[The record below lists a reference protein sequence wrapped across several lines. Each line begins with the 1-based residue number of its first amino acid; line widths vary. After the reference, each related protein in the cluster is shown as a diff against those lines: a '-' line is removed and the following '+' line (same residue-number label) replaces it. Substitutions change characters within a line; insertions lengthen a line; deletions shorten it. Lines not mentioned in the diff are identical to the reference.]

1 MNNKEYTTLGVYDY
15 IILGMGIDILLFYLL
30 FSLLRIANAES
41 ELDQRWLGRA
51 LVIAI
56 GRIAAIAR
64 FHFIRCGVPFS
75 MKENVWQSAVAFR

>member
-15 IILGMGIDILLFYLL
+15 IILGMGIDILLFYLQ

-51 LVIAI
+51 FVIAI

-64 FHFIRCGVPFS
+64 FHFIRFIRIIFMRAMQYVDRY
-75 MKENVWQSAVAFR
+75 N

>member
-64 FHFIRCGVPFS
+64 FHFIRSNNAIRLLKSP
-75 MKENVWQSAVAFR
+75 

>member
-1 MNNKEYTTLGVYDY
+1 ME
-15 IILGMGIDILLFYLL
+15 LLFYLQ

-64 FHFIRCGVPFS
+64 FHFIRCVEYFG
-75 MKENVWQSAVAFR
+75 MTDAAQS